1 MTAQQIINDVARHCG
16 ITPDQLVH
24 GDRQRVYTDPR
35 HIAAYCLHVGL
46 GLEYSAIGRM
56 LGGKCHG
63 TIIYAV
69 DKVAAWMRLPQ
80 LNPDAVHFINALL
93 TQPERRCDNEEVA

>member
-1 MTAQQIINDVARHCG
+1 MTPNEIISAVARHCG

-24 GDRQRVYTDPR
+24 GDRHRVYTDPR

-56 LGGKCHG
+56 LGGKSHG

-80 LNPDAVHFINALL
+80 LNPETVSFINTLL
-93 TQPERRCDNEEVA
+93 TQQERRCDMKK

>member
-24 GDRQRVYTDPR
+24 GDRHRVYTDPR

-56 LGGKCHG
+56 LGGKSHG

-80 LNPDAVHFINALL
+80 LNPETVRFINTLL
-93 TQPERRCDNEEVA
+93 AKTRKEV

>member
-24 GDRQRVYTDPR
+24 GDRHRVYTDPR

-56 LGGKCHG
+56 LGGKSHG

-80 LNPDAVHFINALL
+80 LNPETVSFINTLL
-93 TQPERRCDNEEVA
+93 TQQERRCDMKK